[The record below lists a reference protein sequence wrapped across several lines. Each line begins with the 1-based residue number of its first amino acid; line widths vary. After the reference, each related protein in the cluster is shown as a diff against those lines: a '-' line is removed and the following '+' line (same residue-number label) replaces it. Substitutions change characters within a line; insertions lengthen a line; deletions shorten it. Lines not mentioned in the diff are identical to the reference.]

1 MRSINGIIVHAKYFA
16 FDGCHK
22 FYLLHDNSERSTMV
36 MRSVGWEDDDFYPIE
51 ELPMY
56 WDMACPLKFISSS
69 DLTTTFA
76 GQFEEAY
83 FEGWD

>member
-36 MRSVGWEDDDFYPIE
+36 MS
-51 ELPMY
+51 
-56 WDMACPLKFISSS
+56 CP
-69 DLTTTFA
+69 TTT
-76 GQFEEAY
+76 
-83 FEGWD
+83 